1 MGFGILP
8 LLVVVFFAGFLARQ
22 NDFVQ
27 SQSPDYQIVRA
38 QTSGVAFL
46 RYRDSVYRYLE
57 AHPGYSGSVPAG
69 SLDEQF
75 SAEFLSKVGNLIT
88 PTASGGGTVITCY
101 AAIPANALADALAR
115 SENDASFG
123 ISNGSTWTSMASGVS
138 QTPAPLSVAIPNG
151 NVVSVVQ
158 IGV

>member
-46 RYRDSVYRYLE
+46 RYRDSVFRYLQ
-57 AHPGYSGSVPAG
+57 AHPGYVGSVSSA
-69 SLDEQF
+69 SLDEHF
-75 SAEFLSKVGNLIT
+75 SAEFLSKVGNQIT
-88 PTASGGGTVITCY
+88 ATAVGSGRVITCY
-101 AAIPANALADALAR
+101 GSMPANALADALAK
-115 SENDASFG
+115 SENDASLG
-123 ISNGSTWTSMASGVS
+123 VASGSTWTSLASGVS
-138 QTPAPLSVAIPNG
+138 QVPVPLSAAVPNG